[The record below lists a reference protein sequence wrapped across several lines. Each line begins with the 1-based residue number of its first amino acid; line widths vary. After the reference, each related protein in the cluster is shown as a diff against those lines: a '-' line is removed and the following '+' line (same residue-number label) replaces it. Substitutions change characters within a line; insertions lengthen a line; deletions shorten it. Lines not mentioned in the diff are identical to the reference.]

1 MIKLIVQILDDVLRL
16 NRGEFFFCH
25 VTAVAQPLLQRIQR
39 PNEAAVEPAPNESTV
54 LIMKAPPPE
63 PAPVTGA
70 TVKSYAWESRFLWR
84 GSPPVSRR
92 CFARWL
98 E

>member
-1 MIKLIVQILDDVLRL
+1 MRAYCTRHTIHGMR
-16 NRGEFFFCH
+16 
-25 VTAVAQPLLQRIQR
+25 
-39 PNEAAVEPAPNESTV
+39 AVEPAPNKSTV